1 MKKGASIRFFGIK
14 IRLQGLGL
22 VAACLLSGW
31 TVKGYDLPGMLSAD
45 TTDVASVGDTLRGHL
60 SPMKD
65 TVSPSFLE
73 CTCEG
78 VLHVKGKSR
87 EEAAVQWMEEHFD
100 SLQSACYAAGVLIE
114 KAADILQLLPHMQE
128 AEAGKEAAQHG

>member
-1 MKKGASIRFFGIK
+1 MELDEAE
-14 IRLQGLGL
+14 LYAVAALGL
-22 VAACLLSGW
+22 
-31 TVKGYDLPGMLSAD
+31 
-45 TTDVASVGDTLRGHL
+45 
-60 SPMKD
+60 MKD

-114 KAADILQLLPHMQE
+114 KAADKAVTGRTPDTQPPPYRPGCGL
-128 AEAGKEAAQHG
+128 

>member
-1 MKKGASIRFFGIK
+1 MERYLIASPSVRME
-14 IRLQGLGL
+14 LEEAELYAVAALGL
-22 VAACLLSGW
+22 
-31 TVKGYDLPGMLSAD
+31 
-45 TTDVASVGDTLRGHL
+45 
-60 SPMKD
+60 MKD

-128 AEAGKEAAQHG
+128 AEAGKEVSRHG

>member
-1 MKKGASIRFFGIK
+1 MERYLIASPAVKRE
-14 IRLQGLGL
+14 LDEAELYAVAALGL
-22 VAACLLSGW
+22 
-31 TVKGYDLPGMLSAD
+31 MQ
-45 TTDVASVGDTLRGHL
+45 
-60 SPMKD
+60 D
-65 TVSPSFLE
+65 TVLPSFLE

-78 VLHVKGKSR
+78 VLLVKGKSR

-128 AEAGKEAAQHG
+128 AEAGKETAQHG

>member
-1 MKKGASIRFFGIK
+1 MERYLVASPAARME
-14 IRLQGLGL
+14 LDEAELYAVAALGL
-22 VAACLLSGW
+22 
-31 TVKGYDLPGMLSAD
+31 
-45 TTDVASVGDTLRGHL
+45 
-60 SPMKD
+60 MKD

-114 KAADILQLLPHMQE
+114 KVADVLQLLPHTQE